1 MARPQ
6 QTYPR
11 LFLRFLR
18 FGLLAWGGPVAQIA
32 MVREDLVEREGWIS
46 KERFNRVLSVYQVL
60 PGPEAHELCVYF
72 GYLARGRFG
81 GLLAGLG
88 FMLPGFI
95 VMLALSWAYV
105 RFGIA
110 ALAPDGL
117 FYGFQ
122 AAVLALIVFA
132 VYRIGRHALTDPW
145 LWAIGV
151 AAIGSDLAGVSF
163 GLTLVVAGAAYATV
177 RRGRLLWAG
186 AVVSIGVLAA
196 LFVPGLRGVA
206 SAPMVLQGAGS
217 ATPSVVRLFGA
228 GLLSGLLTFG
238 GAYTVI
244 PFLRQQAV
252 VVGAWMT
259 DGQFVDGLALSG
271 VIPAPLVIFGTFV
284 GYLGGG
290 LPGALALTL
299 GIFLPAFAFTLV
311 GHGAL
316 ERLVETP
323 ALHAFLDGVTAGV
336 VGLVVATTVRLVPTA
351 IPDLPAGVIAGVALL
366 VLALWRSKM
375 AVAMTVFSAG
385 VLGMLI
391 SRV

>member
-1 MARPQ
+1 
-6 QTYPR
+6 
-11 LFLRFLR
+11 
-18 FGLLAWGGPVAQIA
+18 
-32 MVREDLVEREGWIS
+32 
-46 KERFNRVLSVYQVL
+46 
-60 PGPEAHELCVYF
+60 
-72 GYLARGRFG
+72 
-81 GLLAGLG
+81 
-88 FMLPGFI
+88 
-95 VMLALSWAYV
+95 
-105 RFGIA
+105 
-110 ALAPDGL
+110 
-117 FYGFQ
+117 
-122 AAVLALIVFA
+122 
-132 VYRIGRHALTDPW
+132 
-145 LWAIGV
+145 
-151 AAIGSDLAGVSF
+151 
-163 GLTLVVAGAAYATV
+163 
-177 RRGRLLWAG
+177 
-186 AVVSIGVLAA
+186 
-196 LFVPGLRGVA
+196 
-206 SAPMVLQGAGS
+206 
-217 ATPSVVRLFGA
+217 
-228 GLLSGLLTFG
+228 
-238 GAYTVI
+238 
-244 PFLRQQAV
+244 
-252 VVGAWMT
+252 MT

-351 IPDLPAGVIAGVALL
+351 IPDLPAGVISGVALL